1 MFPCMYPATIIPMA
15 NTKHATN
22 DNTSGTVS
30 LVCFINAT
38 SLTSDSLAHP
48 HGHPSVHDNISD
60 YEHIDGEKDRV

>member
-48 HGHPSVHDNISD
+48 DGHPSVHDNNVD
-60 YEHIDGEKDRV
+60 CEHIDEEKDRA

>member
-22 DNTSGTVS
+22 DNTSGTGS

-48 HGHPSVHDNISD
+48 HGHPLVHDNIFD
-60 YEHIDGEKDRV
+60 YEHIDGVKDQA

>member
-1 MFPCMYPATIIPMA
+1 MA

-22 DNTSGTVS
+22 DNTSGTGS

-48 HGHPSVHDNISD
+48 HGHPLVHDNIFD
-60 YEHIDGEKDRV
+60 CEHIDGVKDRA